1 MCGIIGYIG
10 EKKVIPVIINGLRRM
25 EYRGYDS
32 SGIAA
37 VAADGIRLSKKPG
50 KLVELEN
57 VVNGANDSSIEG
69 SVGIGHT
76 RWATHG
82 EPNEINAHPHVSFKK
97 KIAIIHNGI
106 IENYIAIREELS
118 KKGYVFY
125 TETDTEALANL
136 IEEHYGDETAL
147 EEAVRLALL
156 SVNGTYGIA
165 VISAREPEKI
175 VTARQGSPIVLGYGD
190 G

>member
-10 EKKVIPVIINGLRRM
+10 KKKVIPVIINGLRRM

-32 SGIAA
+32 SGIAV
-37 VAADGIRLSKKPG
+37 VAEKGIKLSKKPG

-57 VVNGANDSSIEG
+57 VVNGQNGSMEG

-82 EPNEINAHPHVSFKK
+82 EPNEINAHPHLSYHKK
-97 KIAIIHNGI
+97 VAIIHNGI
-106 IENYIAIREELS
+106 IENYIAIRQKLS
-118 KKGYVFY
+118 NKGYEFY

-136 IEEHYGDETAL
+136 IEAHYTGNKPL
-147 EEAVRLALL
+147 E
-156 SVNGTYGIA
+156 
-165 VISAREPEKI
+165 
-175 VTARQGSPIVLGYGD
+175 
-190 G
+190 